1 MVFNIFVLGNSIFAV
16 TVMFYISTSVT
27 AGLFLQIAKK
37 WPSLMSNWTDVDNAM
52 TGYRFP
58 RNMKKKMVVVTYT
71 IITAASREW
80 EYY

>member
-1 MVFNIFVLGNSIFAV
+1 
-16 TVMFYISTSVT
+16 
-27 AGLFLQIAKK
+27 
-37 WPSLMSNWTDVDNAM
+37 MSNWTDVDNAM